1 MMMMGALTH
10 GLVVIQRH
18 PVEQYT
24 ALLHVQ
30 ILNVPPNY
38 KGIIQQRKKRYV
50 ISKNSL

>member
-1 MMMMGALTH
+1 MMMMGVFTH

-30 ILNVPPNY
+30 ILKVPPNY
-38 KGIIQQRKKRYV
+38 KGIIHQRKKLYDV
-50 ISKNSL
+50 I